1 MGNFLRSNCVYELPD
16 KGGAGVEETELIQRS
31 QQGDLD
37 AFEQLLLRYE
47 KKVYT
52 IAYKYMGNRED
63 ASDLAQEALIKAYQS
78 IGSFRGEAS
87 FGTWIGRITANKC
100 LDELRK
106 RKRIQVTSLDE
117 EVELEEGSVQKEL
130 AAEGDT
136 PEEHTVRQET
146 VHYVQSML
154 EQMREEYRIV
164 LVLRELEG
172 CSYEE
177 IAAQLSCSLGTVKSR
192 ISRARSYL
200 KEQILA
206 DRKREGSQ
214 NSGRRQRNKQQ
225 AGQ

>member
-1 MGNFLRSNCVYELPD
+1 M
-16 KGGAGVEETELIQRS
+16 EETVLIQKS

-52 IAYKYMGNRED
+52 IAYKYMGNHED

-100 LDELRK
+100 LDELRR
-106 RKRIQVTSLDE
+106 RKRIQLTSLDD

-136 PEEHTVRQET
+136 PEEYTVRQET
-146 VHYVQSML
+146 VHYVQTML
-154 EQMREEYRIV
+154 SQMREEYRIV
-164 LVLRELEG
+164 LVLREQEG
-172 CSYEE
+172 YSYEE
-177 IAAQLSCSLGTVKSR
+177 IAQQLSCSLGTVKSR
-192 ISRARSYL
+192 ISRARNYL

-206 DRKREGSQ
+206 DRKRKEHQ
-214 NSGRRQRNKQQ
+214 DSGRRQRSRQETDQ
-225 AGQ
+225 R